1 MNATK
6 GQLVKILIYIS
17 SIGKYC
23 RYDQFLIGFYADA
36 GAKQSQHV
44 CDHSRP
50 YECFSPV
57 VSQSRIS
64 LRIMRKT
71 IRLVL

>member
-23 RYDQFLIGFYADA
+23 RYDQSLIGFYADA

-44 CDHSRP
+44 CDI
-50 YECFSPV
+50 V
-57 VSQSRIS
+57 VHTNVSHR
-64 LRIMRKT
+64 
-71 IRLVL
+71 